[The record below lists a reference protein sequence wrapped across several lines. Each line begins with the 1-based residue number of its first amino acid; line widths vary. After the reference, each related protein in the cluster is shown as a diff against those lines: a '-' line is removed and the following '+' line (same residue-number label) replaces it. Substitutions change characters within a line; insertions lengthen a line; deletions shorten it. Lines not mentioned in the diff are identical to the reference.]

1 MSADVEQ
8 EVRDMADERG
18 EGTARGTATRAGGG
32 TRLVAV
38 GLVLSAAVA
47 AVLFGFQAHRA
58 AADADARSDALAAAQ
73 ERVPELLSYDIATLD
88 KDLAN
93 ARAQTTG
100 DFTADYGEILDAVV
114 KPQAKARKIST
125 AATVSAAGV
134 VRGDTHEVVVLLFL
148 TQTTTSG
155 KGGTT
160 VAGSRVEVTM
170 TPVDDDWKIA
180 SLKPV

>member
-1 MSADVEQ
+1 
-8 EVRDMADERG
+8 
-18 EGTARGTATRAGGG
+18 
-32 TRLVAV
+32 V
-38 GLVLSAAVA
+38 GLVLLSAVA
-47 AVLFGFQAHRA
+47 AVFFGFQAHRA
-58 AADADARSDALAAAQ
+58 EAEANARTDALVAAR
-73 ERVPELLSYDIATLD
+73 ERVPKLLSYDASTLET
-88 KDLAN
+88 DLEN

-100 DFTADYGEILDAVV
+100 DFAADYGEILDAVV

-125 AATVSAAGV
+125 TAMVSAAGV
-134 VRGDTHEVVVLLFL
+134 VRGDSEEVVVLLFL

-170 TPVDDDWKIA
+170 TPVDGGWKIA